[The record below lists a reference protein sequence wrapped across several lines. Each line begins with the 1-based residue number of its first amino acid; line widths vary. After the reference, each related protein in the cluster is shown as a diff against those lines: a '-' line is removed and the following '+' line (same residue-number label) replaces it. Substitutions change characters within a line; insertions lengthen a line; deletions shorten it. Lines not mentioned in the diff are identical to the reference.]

1 MIVKNYQI
9 NKIDVS
15 NFNFFLLYGNN
26 QGYKNE
32 ITNLILSK
40 KKITKTLYY
49 ENEVLKN
56 IDEFFDS
63 IITKSFFENN
73 KFIIIKQVTDKFFE
87 VIEKISEKNIQGL
100 TIVLDS
106 DELTKK
112 SKIRSFFEK
121 DKGLICIPFYN
132 DDLKSLNIIINNF
145 FKDKKK
151 SISRESINLI
161 VERSNGSREHL
172 LNELQ
177 KIENFTLN
185 KKEIK
190 ISDVMKLTNL
200 SENYNISE
208 LVDNCL
214 AKNKTKLIK
223 IINENNFSN
232 DETILIIRTFLAK
245 SKRLYELKCNTDKN
259 QNIDIAITQYKPP
272 IFWKDKD
279 LVKKQIM
286 SWSKDNI
293 RSLMSEINDTELLI
307 KKNFSNSINL
317 VQDFMFKH
325 VNQTNNYS

>member
-1 MIVKNYQI
+1 
-9 NKIDVS
+9 
-15 NFNFFLLYGNN
+15 
-26 QGYKNE
+26 
-32 ITNLILSK
+32 
-40 KKITKTLYY
+40 
-49 ENEVLKN
+49 
-56 IDEFFDS
+56 
-63 IITKSFFENN
+63 
-73 KFIIIKQVTDKFFE
+73 
-87 VIEKISEKNIQGL
+87 
-100 TIVLDS
+100 
-106 DELTKK
+106 
-112 SKIRSFFEK
+112 
-121 DKGLICIPFYN
+121 
-132 DDLKSLNIIINNF
+132 
-145 FKDKKK
+145 
-151 SISRESINLI
+151 
-161 VERSNGSREHL
+161 
-172 LNELQ
+172 
-177 KIENFTLN
+177 
-185 KKEIK
+185 
-190 ISDVMKLTNL
+190 MKLTNL